1 MALVQVSIG
10 VFRCFYICLKKKPL
24 QINMQIIGTKTKT
37 KKWDHIELKFL
48 CSRGS
53 SQQNEKAINE
63 MVKGSHGSCTG

>member
-1 MALVQVSIG
+1 MFL
-10 VFRCFYICLKKKPL
+10 YLLKKKTPL

-37 KKWDHIELKFL
+37 KKWGHIELKVL

-63 MVKGSHGSCTG
+63 IVKGSRGSCTG